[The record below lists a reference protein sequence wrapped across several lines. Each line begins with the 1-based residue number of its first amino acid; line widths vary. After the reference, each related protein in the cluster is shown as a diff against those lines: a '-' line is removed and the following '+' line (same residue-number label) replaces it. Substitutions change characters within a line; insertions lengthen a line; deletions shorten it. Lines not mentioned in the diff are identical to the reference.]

1 MRIPCPLCGERDR
14 REFTYYGAADWLARP
29 AEGTDTAA
37 FARWLH
43 DRDNPAGETE
53 DLWYHEQGCTAWLR
67 LRRDTVTHAILSAA
81 LVAPVPPAG
90 PAPAGKPARKRKSA
104 EAPDAA

>member
-29 AEGTDTAA
+29 AEGTDNAA
-37 FARWLH
+37 WAAWLH
-43 DRDNPAGETE
+43 NRDNPAGETE
-53 DLWYHEQGCTAWLR
+53 DLWYHEQGCASWLR
-67 LRRDTVTHAILSAA
+67 IRRDTVTHAIRA
-81 LVAPVPPAG
+81 VAEVAPAG
-90 PAPAGKPARKRKSA
+90 PSAAPAKAKPARRRKAA